1 MVNLILTSS
10 ATYYFYRMT
19 FLYPG
24 FLWALVTLSIP
35 LIIHLFNFRRTQK
48 VYFSNTRFIQQVQEA
63 TSSKRRLKHLLV
75 LVSRLLFIFFLVL
88 VFAQPVIPAR
98 EQFRPGA
105 TITLYVD
112 NSQSMSASSTGG
124 ARALD
129 VAGTMARTIVQSF
142 PADTRYRLLTNDFD
156 PFSNSLKTG
165 NEVLDQLAE
174 LRLSGRKRNAQEVM
188 NRFKH
193 SDAGHEVFWISDFQQ
208 STFGDFLNQDTLQR
222 FHLVPM
228 KVENTSNLFVDTVYL
243 KNPFAIGGERNTLS
257 VRLYNDGEEERNQV
271 TVRMVLD
278 GLQAGTATTSLTA
291 NAFSEVSFE
300 LPATKR
306 GVRKAVL
313 SFADAPITF
322 DNEVYAVIDF
332 SDRFTVLEIKEG
344 SGKTIIE
351 TVFGNKSVF
360 DFRSLSSKNVDYSQL
375 SRADLLVLHELSRMD
390 ASLLLA
396 VNNFLSSG
404 GSVLLIP
411 STRPDIASYRTL
423 LPRVSES
430 KQEQLVP
437 LSNPDFNNPFFAAI
451 FQDQSSQ
458 VSMPAVRN
466 SVEWGVDRQAI
477 LKQQDGKPF
486 LSFVQTKGKLFIL
499 GGPLRGE
506 YGSFYNHA
514 LFVPVMY
521 RIAASGKRNQQPLYH
536 MVSQQLVN
544 VPGDSLSAN
553 ELLVLS
559 GKQELTPAQRRT
571 PTGFLLD
578 LAGLDVSEGIYA
590 ARRDKDTIQWIAFN
604 QDKAESRLKK
614 MSETDLRAAFGQ
626 HADVYTFDTTS
637 TQAIAEAIKEN
648 YQGIPLWKYAL
659 VGALLFILIEVLL
672 LRFWKN

>member
-1 MVNLILTSS
+1 
-10 ATYYFYRMT
+10 MT

-24 FLWALVTLSIP
+24 FLWALGALSIP

-75 LVSRLLFIFFLVL
+75 LTSRLFFIFFLVL
-88 VFAQPVIPAR
+88 VFAQPIVPAR
-98 EQFRPGA
+98 EQLLPGA

-112 NSQSMSASSTGG
+112 NSQSMSASSIAG

-129 VAGTMARTIVQSF
+129 VAVTMARTIVQSF

-165 NEVLDQLAE
+165 NEVLDELAQV
-174 LRLSGRKRNAQEVM
+174 RLSGRKRNAQEVM
-188 NRFKH
+188 NRLKH

-208 STFGDFLNQDTLQR
+208 STFGSFLNQDTVQR

-228 KVENTSNLFVDTVYL
+228 NVENTSNLFVDTVYL

-278 GLQAGTATTSLTA
+278 GLQAGTATTTLAAHT
-291 NAFSEVSFE
+291 FSEVSFE

-306 GVRKAVL
+306 GVRKAIV
-313 SFADAPITF
+313 SFADAPVTF
-322 DNEVYAVIDF
+322 DNEMYAVIDF
-332 SDRFTVLEIKEG
+332 SDRFTVLEIKEE
-344 SGKTIIE
+344 STKTVVE
-351 TVFGNKSVF
+351 TVFGNKAIF
-360 DFRSLSSKNVDYSQL
+360 DFRSVNSKNVNYSL
-375 SRADLLVLHELSRMD
+375 LNRSDLLVLHELSRLD
-390 ASLLLA
+390 ASLQLA
-396 VNNFLSSG
+396 IDNFLSSG
-404 GSVLLIP
+404 GSLLIIP
-411 STRPDIASYRTL
+411 AAKPDVASYRTL
-423 LPRVSES
+423 LPTINES
-430 KQEQLVP
+430 KQDQPVP
-437 LSNPDFNNPFFAAI
+437 LANPDFNNPFFASI
-451 FQDQSSQ
+451 FQEQSSQ

-466 SVEWGVDRQAI
+466 SVDWGADRQAI

-486 LSFVQTKGKLFIL
+486 LSLFQTKGKLFIL
-499 GGPLRGE
+499 GGPLQAE

-521 RIAASGKRNQQPLYH
+521 RIAASGKRNQHTLYH
-536 MVSQQLVN
+536 IVSQQLIS
-544 VPGDSLSAN
+544 VPSDSLSTN

-559 GKQELTPAQRRT
+559 GKQELTPAQRST
-571 PTGFLLD
+571 PQGFLLD

-590 ARRDKDTIQWIAFN
+590 ARRGKDTVQWIAFN
-604 QDKAESRLKK
+604 QDKAESRMKRLG
-614 MSETDLRAAFGQ
+614 EADLRAAFGPQ
-626 HADVYTFDTTS
+626 ADVYTFDPSS
-637 TQAIAEAIKEN
+637 TQAIADAIKEN

-659 VGALLFILIEVLL
+659 VAALFFILIEVLL
-672 LRFWKN
+672 LRFWKS

>member
-1 MVNLILTSS
+1 
-10 ATYYFYRMT
+10 MT

-24 FLWALVTLSIP
+24 FLWALVALAIP
-35 LIIHLFNFRRTQK
+35 LIVHLFNFRRTQK

-75 LVSRLLFIFFLVL
+75 LASRLLFIFFLVL
-88 VFAQPVIPAR
+88 VFAQPIIPAR
-98 EQFRPGA
+98 EQLHPGA

-112 NSQSMSASSTGG
+112 NSQSMSASSAGG
-124 ARALD
+124 ARAFD
-129 VAGTMARTIVQSF
+129 AAVTMARTIVQSF
-142 PADTRYRLLTNDFD
+142 PTDTRYRLLTNDFD

-165 NEVLDQLAE
+165 SEVLDQLAQ
-174 LRLSGRKRNAQEVM
+174 LRLSGRNRSAEEVM
-188 NRFKH
+188 NRFRH
-193 SDAGHEVFWISDFQQ
+193 ADAGHEVFWLSDFQQ
-208 STFGDFLNQDTLQR
+208 STFGNFLNQDTTQR

-228 KVENTSNLFVDTVYL
+228 QVENASNLFVDTIYL

-257 VRLYNDGEEERNQV
+257 VRLYNDGDEERNQV
-271 TVRMVLD
+271 TIRLILD
-278 GLQAGTATTSLTA
+278 GLQSGTATTTVAA
-291 NAFSEVSFE
+291 NTFSEVSFE

-332 SDRFTVLEIKEG
+332 SDRFTVLEIKDG
-344 SGKTIIE
+344 PAKTVVE
-351 TVFGNKSVF
+351 TVFGNKTIF
-360 DFRSLSSKNVDYSQL
+360 DFRSISNKNVDYSL
-375 SRADLLVLHELSRMD
+375 LNRSDLLVLHELSRMD

-396 VNNFLSSG
+396 VDNFLSSG
-404 GSVLLIP
+404 GSLLIIP
-411 STRPDIASYRTL
+411 SAKPDIASYRTL
-423 LPRVSES
+423 LPAISES

-437 LSNPDFNNPFFAAI
+437 LANPDFNNPFFASI
-451 FQDQSSQ
+451 FQEQSSK

-477 LKQQDGKPF
+477 LKQQDGRPF
-486 LSFVQTKGKLFIL
+486 LSLIQTKGKVFIM
-499 GGPLRGE
+499 GGPLQAE

-521 RIAASGKRNQQPLYH
+521 RIAASGKRHQQTLYY

-544 VPGDSLSAN
+544 VQGDSLTAN

-559 GKQELTPAQRRT
+559 GKEELTPAQRST
-571 PTGFLLD
+571 QQGFVLD

-590 ARRDKDTIQWIAFN
+590 ARRGKDTVQWIAFN
-604 QDKAESRLKK
+604 QDKAESKLKR
-614 MSETDLRAAFGQ
+614 MSEADLRAAFGQ
-626 HADVYTFDTTS
+626 NADIYTFDATS
-637 TQAIAEAIKEN
+637 TQAMAEAIKEN

-659 VGALLFILIEVLL
+659 IAALLFILMEVLL
-672 LRFWKN
+672 LRFWKS